1 MQICRRRNF
10 KKINISKIK
19 KENLKE
25 YIKFKNKNITDEDI
39 KNNNTTKMLDET
51 IQKFKNKN
59 ITDEDIKNNNTTK
72 INYKHII
79 INEGMK
85 NSMKIK
91 LQSNSSIT
99 MNNNNPE
106 KYISFTM
113 NYDSYI
119 EPESQVGYINENKII
134 LKDELY
140 ILLFKRKVGMTL
152 ATTGIDV
159 ANLTKSSI
167 KSPYLENQKLSSV
180 ELHDKELAMSLS
192 NNTPSFINYN
202 NQTVKN
208 LRTGI
213 NIITPKEIF

>member
-1 MQICRRRNF
+1 
-10 KKINISKIK
+10 
-19 KENLKE
+19 
-25 YIKFKNKNITDEDI
+25 
-39 KNNNTTKMLDET
+39 
-51 IQKFKNKN
+51 
-59 ITDEDIKNNNTTK
+59 
-72 INYKHII
+72 
-79 INEGMK
+79 
-85 NSMKIK
+85 
-91 LQSNSSIT
+91 
-99 MNNNNPE
+99 
-106 KYISFTM
+106 
-113 NYDSYI
+113 
-119 EPESQVGYINENKII
+119 
-134 LKDELY
+134 
-140 ILLFKRKVGMTL
+140 MTL